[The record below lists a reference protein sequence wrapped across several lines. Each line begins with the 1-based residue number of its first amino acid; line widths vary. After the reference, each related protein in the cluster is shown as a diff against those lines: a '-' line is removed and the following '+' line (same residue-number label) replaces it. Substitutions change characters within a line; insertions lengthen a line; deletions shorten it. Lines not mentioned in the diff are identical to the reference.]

1 MDVTSLAQQAL
12 AMRAS
17 ATAQQQTLATI
28 KQANQTDQAVV
39 DMLAQAMPSPPT
51 SSSRGQNLNIV
62 V

>member
-12 AMRAS
+12 AMRSA
-17 ATAQQQTLATI
+17 ATAQQMSLATV
-28 KQANQTDQAVV
+28 KQAHQADQAIV
-39 DMLAQAMPSPPT
+39 DMLAQATPSAPT